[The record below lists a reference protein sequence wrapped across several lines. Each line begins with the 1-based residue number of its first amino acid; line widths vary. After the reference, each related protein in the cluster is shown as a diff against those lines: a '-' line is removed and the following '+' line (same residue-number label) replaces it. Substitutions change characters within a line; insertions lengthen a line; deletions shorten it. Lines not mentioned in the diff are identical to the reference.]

1 MPKVPGRSSV
11 SLAHPNGRPRY
22 NASMQMIMSFFAG
35 IVRAIRN
42 LWRGIRRRR
51 IDWVRIT
58 VRGALPELADAPPWW
73 QRRLMGASAPLSL
86 LALRRRLERLAD
98 DAEIRGVLLTVED
111 LSAGWAAIEGL
122 HEALRTY
129 RDAGKRV
136 VAYLPTADS
145 RAYLAACAADAV
157 VMPPTAYL
165 NLTGVRVEATFLG
178 DALRLAGLD
187 AEVIAVSPYKS
198 GGDSLARGTISPEA
212 REQLERLVDAR
223 FAALVGGIAAAR
235 GLEPARV
242 RELIDRAPLLAAD
255 ARAAGLLDAALYEDE
270 LESFLAGL
278 GGDPEAKLKIVTW
291 RRAERVL
298 ALPPARRE
306 RRYVG
311 VVRVEGAISAGRSR
325 RSPLP
330 LPLIGGS
337 QAGSDSIIKALRRA
351 EGDRRVAALVL
362 HVDSPGGDAFASDLI
377 WREAL
382 RLGRCKP
389 LVVSMGDVAA
399 SGGYYIAAPA
409 RAIVAR
415 PSTLTGSIG
424 VYTVRPNAAALL
436 ERAEIGVA
444 AIARGANSGLYSP
457 ARPLD
462 AAEREAIGR
471 TVFEIYAAFKQRVS
485 AGRSIPEERLEA
497 IAGGRVWTG
506 GEALELG
513 LVDELGGFPAAVARA
528 RALAELPPDP
538 RAPVLL
544 IGGGGEAVPP
554 RPFPATPPEPAPG
567 ALPALLEDAL
577 RTRVL
582 AALPWL
588 MRDL

>member
-1 MPKVPGRSSV
+1 MYHMTLL
-11 SLAHPNGRPRY
+11 LARFIRAVRNG
-22 NASMQMIMSFFAG
+22 
-35 IVRAIRN
+35 
-42 LWRGIRRRR
+42 WRRLRRRR
-51 IDWVRIT
+51 IDWVRLT
-58 VRGALPELADAPPWW
+58 LSGALPEFADTPSWW
-73 QRRLMGASAPLSL
+73 QRRFARAVAPLSL
-86 LALRRRLERLAD
+86 LGLRRRLERLAD
-98 DAEIRGVLLTVED
+98 DAGLQGVLLTVQD

-122 HEALRTY
+122 HEALRTF
-129 RDAGKRV
+129 RASGKAV
-136 VAYLPTADS
+136 VAYLPTADT
-145 RAYLAACAADAV
+145 RAYLAACGADAI

-165 NLTGVRVEATFLG
+165 SLTGVRVEATFLG

-198 GGDSLARGTISPEA
+198 GGDSLSHGAITPEA
-212 REQLERLVDAR
+212 QEQLERLVERR
-223 FAALVGGIAAAR
+223 FATVVETVAAAR
-235 GLEPARV
+235 GLAPESV
-242 RELIDRAPLLAAD
+242 RELIDRAPLLATA
-255 ARAAGLLDAALYEDE
+255 AHTAGLLDGALYEDE
-270 LESFLAGL
+270 LEAFLAQRSGVEPARL
-278 GGDPEAKLKIVTW
+278 KLVDW
-291 RRAERVL
+291 RRADRSL
-298 ALPPARRE
+298 PLPPLRRE

-311 VVRVEGAISAGRSR
+311 VVRVEGALTSGTSR

-337 QAGSDSIIKALRRA
+337 QAGSDTVIQALRQA
-351 EGDRRVAALVL
+351 ERDSRVAAVVL

-382 RLGRCKP
+382 RLNRAKP

-424 VYTVRPNAAALL
+424 VYTVRPNAARLL
-436 ERAEIGVA
+436 DRAEIGVA
-444 AIARGANSGLYSP
+444 TIARGANSGLYSV

-462 AAEREAIGR
+462 EAERAALSR
-471 TVFEIYAAFKQRVS
+471 TVFEIYAGFKERVR
-485 AGRSIPEERLEA
+485 AGRGLAEEQLEP

-506 GEALELG
+506 AEAQALG
-513 LVDELGGFPAAVARA
+513 LVDELGGFPAALARA

-538 RAPVLL
+538 HAPVLL
-544 IGGGGEAVPP
+544 LRGGGRLPAPP
-554 RPFPATPPEPAPG
+554 RPFPVEPDPAPAG
-567 ALPALLEDAL
+567 ALPALLEEAL

-588 MRDL
+588 AREL

>member
-1 MPKVPGRSSV
+1 
-11 SLAHPNGRPRY
+11 
-22 NASMQMIMSFFAG
+22 MQMIMSFFAG

-42 LWRGIRRRR
+42 LWRRLRRRR
-51 IDWVRIT
+51 IDWVRMTIS
-58 VRGALPELADAPPWW
+58 GALPELADNPPWW
-73 QRRLMGASAPLSL
+73 QRRFMGAAAPLSL
-86 LALRRRLERLAD
+86 LALRRRLERLVD
-98 DAEIRGVLLTVED
+98 DAQIRGVLLTFED

-122 HEALRTY
+122 HEVLRTY
-129 RDAGKRV
+129 REAGKRV
-136 VAYLPTADS
+136 VAYLPAADS
-145 RAYLAACAADAV
+145 RTYLAACAADTI
-157 VMPPTAYL
+157 VMPPSAYL
-165 NLTGVRVEATFLG
+165 SLTGVRVEATFLG

-212 REQLERLVDAR
+212 REQLERLVEAR
-223 FAALVGGIAAAR
+223 YSALVSGIAAAR
-235 GLEPARV
+235 SFEPARV
-242 RELIDRAPLLAAD
+242 RELIDRAPLLAVD
-255 ARAAGLLDAALYEDE
+255 ARDAGLLDTALYEDE
-270 LESFLAGL
+270 LEAFLASLDGTPTTQPAE
-278 GGDPEAKLKIVTW
+278 PEAGAKQREAQLTIVNW
-291 RRAERVL
+291 HRAERIL
-298 ALPPARRE
+298 PLPPLRRE

-311 VVRVEGAISAGRSR
+311 VVRVEGAITTGRSR

-351 EGDRRVAALVL
+351 EGSSRVAAVVL

-382 RLGRCKP
+382 RLGRGKP

-399 SGGYYIAAPA
+399 SGGYYVAAPA

-415 PSTLTGSIG
+415 SSTLTGSIG

-436 ERAEIGVA
+436 ERAEVGVA
-444 AIARGANSGLYSP
+444 VITRGANSGLYSP

-462 AAEREAIGR
+462 AAERDALGR

-485 AGRSIPEERLEA
+485 AGRGIPEERLEP

-506 GEALELG
+506 QEALELG

-544 IGGGGEAVPP
+544 VGGGGEPIPP
-554 RPFPATPPEPAPG
+554 KPFPAAPPPDPAPG
-567 ALPALLEDAL
+567 ALPALLEEAL

-588 MRDL
+588 MREL